1 MRTALR
7 SDLAAAPA
15 EFGSDQWF
23 LRTASGR
30 SVLAGAVAVALTA
43 LPSHVAPTHYN
54 NYVLFANALLHH
66 RLWIDW
72 PGPAID
78 AVLWKGQR
86 YIVNDPVPGLLLL
99 PLVALFGPGTN
110 QTVLAVVLAGVAV
123 GAAWRAAERLGLPLG
138 RTVVLVAF
146 FFAGTDLWWGSTLG
160 DVWFLAQ
167 TSAVAFLTLALAQ
180 LTGAAPRGA
189 LVGLA
194 YALAVGSRFT
204 LVMALPVVAFAVYR
218 GGLQD
223 GPRHAGGARRLAAF
237 ALVVAAFAALW
248 AWYNQVRWGV
258 WYDRGHTI
266 FFHQDS
272 LAGGP
277 TGSPFSWHNL
287 PLQLQSFLLAPPEL
301 SDVPPFVTPS
311 FKGTALTY
319 TSPALLLAFFARRP
333 RFSVR
338 AMWLATA
345 LVAAPSL
352 LYYVNGASQ
361 YGMRHALDFE
371 PFLFVLMVLAARIE
385 LPRWA
390 VYLTIYS
397 IGMSVLGIWYWLAI
411 IRPEMTR

>member
-1 MRTALR
+1 LRIALR
-7 SDLAAAPA
+7 SKAETPAP
-15 EFGSDQWF
+15 EFGSDHWF
-23 LRTASGR
+23 LRTAPGR
-30 SVLAGAVAVALTA
+30 SVLAGAVAVALAA
-43 LPSHVAPTHYN
+43 LPSHVAPTRYD
-54 NYVLFANALLHH
+54 NYVRFANALLHH

-72 PGPAID
+72 PGPVID
-78 AVLWKGQR
+78 AVLWNGQR
-86 YIVNDPVPGLLLL
+86 YIVNDPVPGVLLL
-99 PLVALFGPGTN
+99 PLVALFGPATN
-110 QTVLAVVLAGVAV
+110 QTVLAVVLAGVAA
-123 GAAWRAAERLGLPLG
+123 GAAWRVTERLGLQVG
-138 RTVVLVAF
+138 RSVVLVAF

-180 LTGAAPRGA
+180 LTSERPRGA

-204 LVMALPVVAFAVYR
+204 LVMALPVVALALYR
-218 GGLQD
+218 GGLGD
-223 GPRHAGGARRLAAF
+223 AERLAGGARRLAAF
-237 ALVVAAFAALW
+237 ALVVGAFAALW
-248 AWYNQVRWGV
+248 VAYNEARWGV

-266 FFHQDS
+266 FYHQDVE
-272 LAGGP
+272 AGAA

-287 PLQLQSFLLAPPEL
+287 PMQVQSFLLAPPTL
-301 SDVPPFVTPS
+301 SDVAPFVTPS

-333 RFSVR
+333 RFAVR

-345 LVAAPSL
+345 LVALPSL

-371 PFLFVLMVLAARIE
+371 PFLFVLMVLAARVE

-390 VYLTIYS
+390 VYLTGYS
-397 IGMSVLGIWYWLAI
+397 IAMSVLGIWYWLAV
-411 IRPEMTR
+411 IRPETAA